1 MGEYVEENDKEAF
14 KWIKMAAQQ
23 GNAEAECSIAH
34 AYVFGTGVEA
44 DYEEAVKWY
53 EKAAE
58 QGCKEA
64 IRELGFAYRTGD
76 LHLYPSNENLLLLYG
91 GSETRR
97 CF

>member
-1 MGEYVEENDKEAF
+1 
-14 KWIKMAAQQ
+14 MAAQQ

-34 AYVFGTGVEA
+34 AYEFGTGIEA

-76 LHLYPSNENLLLLYG
+76 CICVQVMKNLFIIIWKQRNKEMLLVKQ
-91 GSETRR
+91 E
-97 CF
+97 